1 MSEVIMRYTLN
12 SVLSAFSMLALAGC
26 SMTHITQQQ
35 QNTNTRVDVSTQHEQ
50 TPEMLSSAKVDVHD
64 EYDSSQQF
72 MPLNHHQTLVN
83 YVEQMALDL
92 VDTLESGNDTNAHLN
107 IAVTTLVNLDATLN
121 NTNQLGN
128 QISETL
134 IHQLQKFGY
143 GVVDFKTTE
152 TIDVNSRGDFVL
164 SRDIA
169 KLNEDQMASHVLAGT
184 LIYRRNGVAV
194 NARVINIDTKQVVAT
209 SRKLIPL
216 YVLNK
221 EDIYL
226 SSN

>member
-1 MSEVIMRYTLN
+1 MASYLNKRVSEATMRNRLN
-12 SVLSAFSMLALAGC
+12 SFISVFILLGLVGC
-26 SMTHITQQQ
+26 SITQNNLYKK
-35 QNTNTRVDVSTQHEQ
+35 NTNEHTQTGSVSQEYN
-50 TPEMLSSAKVDVHD
+50 
-64 EYDSSQQF
+64 EYDLSQQF
-72 MPLNHHQTLVN
+72 TPLKHHKTLAN

-92 VDTLESGNDTNAHLN
+92 VDTLEFEADTDTNIN
-107 IAVTTLVNLDATLN
+107 IAVTTLVDLDSSLN
-121 NTNQLGN
+121 KSNQLGN

-143 GVVDFKTTE
+143 GVVDFKTTQ
-152 TIDVNSRGDFVL
+152 TIDVNSRGDFTF
-164 SRDIA
+164 SRDIE
-169 KLNEDQMASHVLAGT
+169 KLSEDQMASHVLAGT

-194 NARVINIDTKQVVAT
+194 NTRIINVHTKQIVAS

-226 SSN
+226 SNN

>member
-1 MSEVIMRYTLN
+1 MIQNNEHNEDTDSRTDYTVNGSYNELNAVYNTQVIQ
-12 SVLSAFSMLALAGC
+12 SQS
-26 SMTHITQQQ
+26 
-35 QNTNTRVDVSTQHEQ
+35 
-50 TPEMLSSAKVDVHD
+50 

-72 MPLNHHQTLVN
+72 TPLKHHKTLVN

-92 VDTLESGNDTNAHLN
+92 VDTLEFESDTDTNIN
-107 IAVTTLVNLDATLN
+107 IAVTTLVDLDSSLTKS
-121 NTNQLGN
+121 NQLGN

-143 GVVDFKTTE
+143 GVVDFKTTQ
-152 TIDVNSRGDFVL
+152 TIDVNSRGDFAF
-164 SRDIA
+164 SRDIE
-169 KLNEDQMASHVLAGT
+169 KLSEEQMASHVLAGT
-184 LIYRRNGVAV
+184 LIYRSDAV
-194 NARVINIDTKQVVAT
+194 VVNTRVINAHTKKIVAS
-209 SRKLIPL
+209 SRKLIPI

>member
-1 MSEVIMRYTLN
+1 MIQNNEHNEDTDSRTDYTVNGSYNELNAVYNTQVIQ
-12 SVLSAFSMLALAGC
+12 SQS
-26 SMTHITQQQ
+26 
-35 QNTNTRVDVSTQHEQ
+35 
-50 TPEMLSSAKVDVHD
+50 

-72 MPLNHHQTLVN
+72 TPLKHHKTLVN

-92 VDTLESGNDTNAHLN
+92 VDTLEFESDTDTNIN
-107 IAVTTLVNLDATLN
+107 IAVTTLVDLDSSLTKS
-121 NTNQLGN
+121 NQLGN

-143 GVVDFKTTE
+143 GVVDFKTTQ
-152 TIDVNSRGDFVL
+152 TIDINSRGDFAF
-164 SRDIA
+164 SRDIE
-169 KLNEDQMASHVLAGT
+169 KLSEDQMASHVLAGT
-184 LIYRRNGVAV
+184 LIYRSDAV
-194 NARVINIDTKQVVAT
+194 VVNTRVINAHTKKIVAS
-209 SRKLIPL
+209 SRKLIPI

>member
-1 MSEVIMRYTLN
+1 MYSKLFNRFIVFF
-12 SVLSAFSMLALAGC
+12 ALANLAGC
-26 SMTHITQQQ
+26 AFTQNNESAEINTSSTTQVNYDLASMRKIAEQK
-35 QNTNTRVDVSTQHEQ
+35 STQNDANGNQ
-50 TPEMLSSAKVDVHD
+50 FTPL
-64 EYDSSQQF
+64 Q
-72 MPLNHHQTLVN
+72 HHKTLAN

-92 VDTLESGNDTNAHLN
+92 VDTLEFESDTNTNIN
-107 IAVTTLVNLDATLN
+107 IAVTTLVDLDSSLTKS
-121 NTNQLGN
+121 NQLGN

>member
-1 MSEVIMRYTLN
+1 MSYKLN
-12 SVLSAFSMLALAGC
+12 ATVGFITFIGLTGC
-26 SMTHITQQQ
+26 SMIQNNEHNEDTDSRTDYTVNGSYNELNAVYNTQVIQSQ
-35 QNTNTRVDVSTQHEQ
+35 S
-50 TPEMLSSAKVDVHD
+50 

-72 MPLNHHQTLVN
+72 TPLKHHKTLAN

-92 VDTLESGNDTNAHLN
+92 VDTLEFESDTDANIN
-107 IAVTTLVNLDATLN
+107 IAVTTLVDLDSSLTKS
-121 NTNQLGN
+121 NQLGN

-143 GVVDFKTTE
+143 GVVDFKTTQ
-152 TIDVNSRGDFVL
+152 TIDVNSRGDFAF
-164 SRDIA
+164 SRDIE
-169 KLNEDQMASHVLAGT
+169 KLSEDQMASHVLAGT
-184 LIYRRNGVAV
+184 LIYRSDAV
-194 NARVINIDTKQVVAT
+194 VVNTRVINAHTKKIVAS
-209 SRKLIPL
+209 SRKLIPI